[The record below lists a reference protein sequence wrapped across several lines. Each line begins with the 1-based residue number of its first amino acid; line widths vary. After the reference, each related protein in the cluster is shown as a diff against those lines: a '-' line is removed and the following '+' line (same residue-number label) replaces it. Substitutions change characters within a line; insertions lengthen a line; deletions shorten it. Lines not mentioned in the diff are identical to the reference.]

1 LAEKIH
7 AYSLQDAGLDTVEAN
22 ERLGHPGDRRDY
34 GTGMQIL
41 SDLGVRAMRLLTN
54 NPAKRTGLEGYGLS
68 VLERVPLITA
78 PTPENLRYLRTK
90 RAKLG
95 HIFPDNTEV
104 HA

>member
-1 LAEKIH
+1 
-7 AYSLQDAGLDTVEAN
+7 
-22 ERLGHPGDRRDY
+22 
-34 GTGMQIL
+34 
-41 SDLGVRAMRLLTN
+41 
-54 NPAKRTGLEGYGLS
+54 
-68 VLERVPLITA
+68 VPLITA